1 MSVNRRLYLLNRQ
14 SRVDA
19 EIRGLESC
27 QLTSFVLDQE
37 NTLQK
42 RTDLACKDGPFA
54 GEQCLRSV
62 GCPYIHCKLRPREV
76 KIRGYCR
83 CGAHN
88 HTEDQPCKGGNW
100 DYHDSK
106 SECDV

>member
-1 MSVNRRLYLLNRQ
+1 MNRQ
-14 SRVDA
+14 RLLLTRQARVDS

-27 QLTSFVLDQE
+27 KETNFVLDQE
-37 NTLQK
+37 YTLQK
-42 RTDLACKDGPFA
+42 CTDLACKDGPFA

-62 GCPYIHCKLRPREV
+62 GCPYVNCKLRPKDV

-88 HTEDQPCKGGNW
+88 HTEDQPCKESGWN
-100 DYHDSK
+100 YRDSK
-106 SECDV
+106 SESECNV

>member
-1 MSVNRRLYLLNRQ
+1 MNMLRDLLNRQ
-14 SRVDA
+14 ARTA
-19 EIRGLESC
+19 MRIRGLESC
-27 QLTSFVLDQE
+27 KETDFVLDQE
-37 NTLQK
+37 YALQK
-42 RTDLACKDGPFA
+42 RADLACKDGPFA

-62 GCPYIHCKLRPREV
+62 GCPYINCKLRPPKV
-76 KIRGYCR
+76 KIRGYCL

-88 HTEDQPCKGGNW
+88 HTEDQPCKESDW